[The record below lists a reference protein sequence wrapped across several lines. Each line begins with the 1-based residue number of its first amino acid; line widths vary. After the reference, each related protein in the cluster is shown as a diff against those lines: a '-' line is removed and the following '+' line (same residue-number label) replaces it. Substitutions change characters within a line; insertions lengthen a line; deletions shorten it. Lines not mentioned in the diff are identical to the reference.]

1 MSSPNLTGCI
11 AVVLSALKANN
22 IEYTRAPGPQI
33 DPRALPRAPLLSCG
47 LLRTL
52 PWEGRGSLCV
62 CFAAPFGAPAPL
74 PTQSRPAS
82 SREGCAA
89 PAFPPTQSVS
99 FPQDDNNERQLKAVE
114 RHLKGS

>member
-52 PWEGRGSLCV
+52 PWEDRGSLCV
-62 CFAAPFGAPAPL
+62 CLAAPLVFCKTFRRPRAPANPVASCELTRRLRSSRL
-74 PTQSRPAS
+74 PTDPV
-82 SREGCAA
+82 CF
-89 PAFPPTQSVS
+89 FPTG
-99 FPQDDNNERQLKAVE
+99 RQQ
-114 RHLKGS
+114 